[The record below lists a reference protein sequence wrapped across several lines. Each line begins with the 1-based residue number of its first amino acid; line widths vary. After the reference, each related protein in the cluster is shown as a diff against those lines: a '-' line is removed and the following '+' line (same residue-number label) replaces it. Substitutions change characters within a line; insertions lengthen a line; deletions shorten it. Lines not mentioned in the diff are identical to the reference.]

1 MFLKILENSQGN
13 TCARDYFYLKRDSG
27 TDVFLWS
34 LQNLQNTSVGC
45 FFIFYF
51 EIFNIWVEYQIN
63 MFCALMFL
71 SYVKSS
77 ISSMINNDSN
87 TSSDNSEL
95 ERKLPDFNILKPFK
109 MEWISNINPRTSLAN
124 RYLIIA
130 AGLNLVVFKTMDKVI
145 LPTIIFRVQ
154 TTILKRFYNAFLGQL
169 RPNVKCPFSYSFR
182 GMGGSYFH
190 LH

>member
-1 MFLKILENSQGN
+1 MQGSGLQL
-13 TCARDYFYLKRDSG
+13 YLKRDSG

-95 ERKLPDFNILKPFK
+95 ERKLPDFNILKRFK

-130 AGLNLVVFKTMDKVI
+130 AGPNVVVFKTMDKVI

-154 TTILKRFYNAFLGQL
+154 TTINGLFQHTSGAWTYFLHPPGIIPL
-169 RPNVKCPFSYSFR
+169 SVLISF
-182 GMGGSYFH
+182 
-190 LH
+190 